1 MPDFVLDAL
10 NQCLP
15 SKEQEE
21 TVLYGPAL
29 PSPNTLLVPGSDAVG
44 ANHVHN
50 HVGSRLPGSSGNEG
64 YFVFRALNRQTTI
77 NVSVATP
84 PRISYIVCNLLGGFR
99 SGSASYVLNKDLF
112 S

>member
-1 MPDFVLDAL
+1 MWEDHMPDFVLDAL

-50 HVGSRLPGSSGNEG
+50 HIGSRLPGSSGNEG
-64 YFVFRALNRQTTI
+64 YFVFRALCR
-77 NVSVATP
+77 
-84 PRISYIVCNLLGGFR
+84 
-99 SGSASYVLNKDLF
+99 
-112 S
+112 

>member
-21 TVLYGPAL
+21 TVLYGPAQ

-44 ANHVHN
+44 TNHVHN
-50 HVGSRLPGSSGNEG
+50 HIGSRLPGSSGNWLFCFSG
-64 YFVFRALNRQTTI
+64 TLQVANHRLFRCYTTTHFLHCI
-77 NVSVATP
+77 
-84 PRISYIVCNLLGGFR
+84 
-99 SGSASYVLNKDLF
+99 
-112 S
+112 

>member
-21 TVLYGPAL
+21 PVLYGPAL

-50 HVGSRLPGSSGNEG
+50 HIGSRLPGSSGNEG
-64 YFVFRALNRQTTI
+64 FIFVFRALYR
-77 NVSVATP
+77 
-84 PRISYIVCNLLGGFR
+84 
-99 SGSASYVLNKDLF
+99 
-112 S
+112 

>member
-1 MPDFVLDAL
+1 MWEDHMPDFVLDAV

-50 HVGSRLPGSSGNEG
+50 HTGSRLPGSSGNEG
-64 YFVFRALNRQTTI
+64 FIFVFRALYR
-77 NVSVATP
+77 
-84 PRISYIVCNLLGGFR
+84 
-99 SGSASYVLNKDLF
+99 
-112 S
+112 